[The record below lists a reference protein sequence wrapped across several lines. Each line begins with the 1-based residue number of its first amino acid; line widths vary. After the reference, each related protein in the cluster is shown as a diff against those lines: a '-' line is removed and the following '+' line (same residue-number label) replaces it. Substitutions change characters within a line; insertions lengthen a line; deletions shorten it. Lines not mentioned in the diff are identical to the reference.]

1 MNYPSLV
8 RETADAATGAI
19 SGTSKRGECATVM
32 RRATT
37 FRGSV
42 CRQQGVRRG
51 DHMKPL
57 FRTAPLAIA
66 AGFLAFVFGI
76 APFGARGDDPPAP
89 QTEPAAPRTPLQAE
103 PPPNRPQMIVLPGPF
118 RFPGQV
124 DDDAP
129 SRAPISID
137 RQTLRE
143 FQAATDALAKK
154 KYPEAIRQ
162 LQKVL
167 DEPEDSW
174 FESGSRQGRFQSAKE
189 QAADRIGQ
197 LPASVRESYENEYG
211 QTARRM
217 FEDATARGDRAGLEE
232 VVRRFFHT
240 QAGYEAAYQLA
251 NRLMDD
257 SQLLAAEGHF
267 ERLRVSPGGRRF
279 EPMLSLKDAYCCLQ
293 SGLASTASRIL
304 SELRA
309 GAEGSSVKIAG
320 RTVVIPDGDSKD
332 LQWLATVIRP
342 TPSVGQPANDWPMTG
357 GNASRSAEGSAA
369 LPLGEPTWTQSV
381 IRDAGFFGKNRFD
394 HVESVLQTFERE
406 LGDHNGLTIPVAEP
420 LVVGNTAIFRTL
432 ARLRAVD
439 LRSGARLWDFLECDR
454 IYHVLAT
461 AEHQS
466 RIGNRL
472 PINLEVNEPGA
483 DLRLFLSARSFRDR
497 SYGSLSSDGRRVFA
511 LLDMGFLGLE
521 EFRANPQQNEL
532 LGARNQNV
540 LAAVDLTTG
549 EIQWEIGGTRA
560 DRKNREHAG
569 TFFLGSGLPLESALY
584 CLGEL
589 DGEISL
595 FKLDPAT
602 GKTEWAQRL
611 AAPLGRLPHFPL
623 RRLAGDNPSYASGL
637 LVCPTSAGVV
647 VAVDP
652 SSRTLR
658 WEYRYAINVAE
669 GLPDPRLTWTDE
681 PLYTANDEIARWLD
695 PAPTIAEQSVL
706 LTPRDSNELHC
717 LNLIDGTPRWKSDRG
732 TRLFIAAVLDGTV
745 VIVGRSSVE
754 ALRLSDGRPVWA
766 EPISISLP
774 AGRGYQNGTLYHLPL
789 ASGEL
794 ATIDLRRGRMITRSR
809 LPAGVKPG
817 NLVAADGTV
826 VMQSS
831 TTVQG
836 FRPTAELERSLVA
849 ALAQHPDDPA
859 SLATRGELRLD
870 RGQTAQ
876 GLDDLF
882 RSLRQ
887 KPERHTEDL
896 AIATVLESLRYDFTN
911 NHKKASRIEA
921 MIADP
926 TQRFEFHRLMAR
938 GLEQT
943 GDFMPALDHDLRLID
958 DDRLAKTLVSVGEST
973 RIQPAAVVAP
983 DLGELY
989 RKAPAAQKPE
999 LRKRI
1004 DQWAGA
1010 LAAAGKVDHLTR
1022 AVGSLRE
1029 LPEDF
1034 RLRRSLAEA
1043 LSPEN
1048 DQAEIVRQLTHL
1060 RDSGDSAAAGYATAR
1075 LARLMI
1081 DRGRAQEALPLL
1093 ALLEEKYAQIAC
1105 TNGKKGAELAR
1116 DWRKEP
1122 ALKTALNR
1130 LMPWPAGNL
1139 SVKRR
1144 EEDRATHAVMTV
1156 PVDQR
1161 SGPYFR
1167 QWKFESRAHG
1177 GGHGPT
1183 LIAFDET
1190 GTERWRFE
1198 LETVHPRTGHLG
1210 VGATMDPP
1218 VAIRVHGPLLEV
1230 AMHRQLA
1237 VLDGFDGHAP
1247 PKLLWS
1253 APLYDPSWTLAQSR
1267 SEIGIAGLM
1276 TTDFVFSQVGSVLRC
1291 ADAVSGSLVW
1301 ERRNVST
1308 SFLLQGDEDYVLAI
1322 SRGELNDPSGLVL
1335 RTATGAEVLS
1345 GSFNI
1350 PAPVPSE
1357 WKGRRVMMTNGG
1369 PLHLSLTL
1377 MDVVPRTR
1385 PAWSKT
1391 YAMPS
1396 WTTPIDDEEFA
1407 VVNSKG
1413 TVRVLSF
1420 ETGNRIVETEIDRG
1434 GSPSQVMVRRVG
1446 RRYLI
1451 ISQGSAVRF
1460 PGFRGAPRGHSSGKI
1475 WAVDRDTGKTDW
1487 TINLPASQILVDTP
1501 ADSPVLV
1508 FLRPPT
1514 RFESARSGE
1523 GVLSLVDARNGALL
1537 YDTAETTPPDRIS
1550 VRLDRDARQVTVS
1563 TDKCVLTIAPANGAA
1578 TVPASLK
1585 SPASPAP
1592 VQAPRPVSKP

>member
-1 MNYPSLV
+1 
-8 RETADAATGAI
+8 
-19 SGTSKRGECATVM
+19 M
-32 RRATT
+32 RRATN
-37 FRGSV
+37 FRVTV
-42 CRQQGVRRG
+42 CRRDGVRCS
-51 DHMKPL
+51 DPIKPL
-57 FRTAPLAIA
+57 FRRVYFAII
-66 AGFLAFVFGI
+66 AGCLSFVF
-76 APFGARGDDPPAP
+76 AARPFGARGDDPPAQ
-89 QTEPAAPRTPLQAE
+89 QTEPTAPRSPLQAE
-103 PPPNRPQMIVLPGPF
+103 PPPGRPPIVLPGPF
-118 RFPGQV
+118 RLPGQV

-129 SRAPISID
+129 SRPPLSVD
-137 RQTLRE
+137 RQSLRE
-143 FQAATDALAKK
+143 LQGATDAQAKK
-154 KYPEAIRQ
+154 NYPEAIRQ
-162 LQKVL
+162 LQRVL

-174 FESGSRQGRFQSAKE
+174 LESAGGRNARFRSAKQ

-197 LPASVRESYENEYG
+197 LPPSVRESYENEYG

-217 FEDATARGDRAGLEE
+217 FEDATTRGDRAGLEE

-293 SGLASTASRIL
+293 SGLAEKASQIL
-304 SELRA
+304 TELKPVA
-309 GAEGSSVKIAG
+309 AGSSVKIAG
-320 RTVVIPDGDSKD
+320 RTVVVPEGDSKD
-332 LQWLATVIRP
+332 LQWLASVIGP
-342 TPSVGQPANDWPMTG
+342 TRSAAQPASDWLMTG
-357 GNASRSAEGSAA
+357 GNPSRTAEGAPA

-406 LGDHNGLTIPVAEP
+406 LGDHNGLTIPVADP

-439 LRSGARLWDFLECDR
+439 LRTGARLWDFLECDR
-454 IYHVLAT
+454 VYHVLAT
-461 AEHQS
+461 ADHQS
-466 RIGNRL
+466 RLANRL

-497 SYGSLSSDGRRVFA
+497 SYGSLSSDGQRVFV

-540 LAAVDLTTG
+540 LAAVDLSTG

-560 DRKNREHAG
+560 DRKNRDHAG

-595 FKLDPAT
+595 FKLDPST
-602 GKTEWAQRL
+602 GKTAWAQRL
-611 AAPLGRLPHFPL
+611 AVPLGRLPHFPL

-647 VAVDP
+647 AAVDP

-658 WEYRYAINVAE
+658 WEYRYRINVAE
-669 GLPDPRLTWTDE
+669 DLPDPRMLWADE
-681 PLYTANDEIARWLD
+681 PLYTGIDETARWLD
-695 PAPTIAEQSVL
+695 SAPVIAEQSVL

-717 LNLIDGTPRWKSDRG
+717 INLGDGTPRWKTDRG
-732 TRLFIAAVLDGTV
+732 NRLFIAAVLDGTV
-745 VIVGRSSVE
+745 VVVGRSSIE
-754 ALRLSDGRPVWA
+754 ALRLSDGSPVWP
-766 EPISISLP
+766 EPISISSP
-774 AGRGYQNGTLYHLPL
+774 AGRGYRNGPLYHLPL
-789 ASGEL
+789 ASSEL

-809 LPAGVKPG
+809 FPAGVKPG
-817 NLVAADGTV
+817 NLVAADGAV

-831 TTVQG
+831 TVVQG

-849 ALAQHPDDPA
+849 TLAQHPDDAA
-859 SLATRGELRLD
+859 SLAVRGELRLD

-876 GLDDLF
+876 GMDDLF
-882 RSLRQ
+882 RSLSQ
-887 KPERHTEDL
+887 KPERHADDL
-896 AIATVLESLRYDFTN
+896 AVATVLEGLRYDFAN
-911 NHKKASRIEA
+911 SHKEAPRIAA

-926 TQRFEFHRLMAR
+926 AQRFEFHRLMAR
-938 GLEQT
+938 GLEQS
-943 GDFMPALDHDLRLID
+943 GDFTAALDHEIRLID
-958 DDRLAKTLVSVGEST
+958 DETLAKTLVSVGEST
-973 RIQPAAVVAP
+973 RVQPAAVVAP

-989 RKAPAAQKPE
+989 RKAPDAQKAE
-999 LRKRI
+999 LRNKI
-1004 DQWAGA
+1004 EQWAGA
-1010 LAAAGKVDHLTR
+1010 LAAAGKIDQLTR

-1029 LPEDF
+1029 LPEDIG
-1034 RLRRSLAEA
+1034 LRRSLAET

-1060 RDSGDSAAAGYATAR
+1060 RDSDDAAAAGYATAR

-1081 DRGRAQEALPLL
+1081 DHGRAQEALPLL
-1093 ALLEEKYAQIAC
+1093 GALEEKYARVAC
-1105 TNGKKGAELAR
+1105 SKAKTGAELAR
-1116 DWRKEP
+1116 AWRSER
-1122 ALKTALNR
+1122 AVTVALNR
-1130 LMPWPAGNL
+1130 LALWPAGNL
-1139 SVKRR
+1139 AMKRR
-1144 EEDRATHAVMTV
+1144 DEDRATRAVMTV

-1190 GTERWRFE
+1190 GSERWQFE
-1198 LETVHPRTGHLG
+1198 LENVHPRAGHLG
-1210 VGATMDPP
+1210 VAAVMDPP

-1230 AMHRQLA
+1230 QMHRRFA
-1237 VLDGFDGHAP
+1237 VLDGFDGHSP
-1247 PKLLWS
+1247 PKLLWT

-1267 SEIGIAGLM
+1267 SEISIAGLM
-1276 TTDFVFSQVGSVLRC
+1276 TNDFVFSQIGSVLRC
-1291 ADAVSGSLVW
+1291 ADAVGGNLVW
-1301 ERRNVST
+1301 ERRNVPT
-1308 SFLLQGDEDYVLAI
+1308 SFLLQGDEDYVLAVA
-1322 SRGELNDPSGLVL
+1322 RGEPNDLSGLVL
-1335 RTATGAEVLS
+1335 RTATGTEVLS

-1350 PAPVPSE
+1350 PGPLPNE
-1357 WKGRRVMMTNGG
+1357 WKGRRVLLTSAG
-1369 PLHLSLTL
+1369 PVHLSLS
-1377 MDVVPRTR
+1377 MMEIVPRAR

-1391 YAMPS
+1391 YAMPA
-1396 WTTPIDDEEFA
+1396 WTTAIDDEEFA
-1407 VVNSKG
+1407 VVDSKG
-1413 TVRVLSF
+1413 MVHVHSF
-1420 ETGNRIVETEIDRG
+1420 ESGNRIVEAEIERP

-1446 RRYLI
+1446 RRYI
-1451 ISQGSAVRF
+1451 ILSQGSGVRF
-1460 PGFRGAPRGHSSGKI
+1460 PGFRDVPHGNPSGKI
-1475 WAVDRDTGKTDW
+1475 WAIDRESGKTDW
-1487 TINLPASQILVDTP
+1487 SISMPASQILIDTP

-1508 FLRPPT
+1508 LLHPPT
-1514 RFESARSGE
+1514 RRSESAQAGE
-1523 GVLSLVDARNGALL
+1523 GSLSLIDARSGALL

-1563 TDKCVLTIAPANGAA
+1563 TDKCVLTISAANGAS
-1578 TVPASLK
+1578 TVPASSK
-1585 SPASPAP
+1585 SAASPAP
-1592 VQAPRPVSKP
+1592 VRAPRPAPRP